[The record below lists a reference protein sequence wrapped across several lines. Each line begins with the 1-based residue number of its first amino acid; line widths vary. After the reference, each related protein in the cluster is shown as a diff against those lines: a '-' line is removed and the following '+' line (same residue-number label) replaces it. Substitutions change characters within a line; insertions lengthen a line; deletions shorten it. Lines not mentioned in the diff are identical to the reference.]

1 MLSHRPSGAGGRAR
15 LAASAGSP
23 REPAGGRGR
32 RRQRRLGAGL
42 AGRARPSP
50 LPRPPLR
57 CRPSG
62 RSRLQLT
69 GLESRLEAPRPPLLA
84 RAPARRCRR
93 PASRPRPRH
102 GRRRQRAQQGAQP
115 AAALPLRLLGVS
127 GALGREGAGLWGAR
141 RRGPGAG
148 PGLGAALGGERWPR
162 RRSRAGEAA
171 AAAPALGLRCST
183 PAAGRGGPHGLGL
196 PWAQAGQ
203 ARPPPRARASADA
216 VAGAERCALGLRL
229 RGGAAQGDAS
239 RAGVGAAGPPA
250 VPRAGRRLRAGQ
262 GARGEK
268 MVLLSPCGVGG
279 VALDE
284 VLAFG

>member
-162 RRSRAGEAA
+162 RLPRG
-171 AAAPALGLRCST
+171 
-183 PAAGRGGPHGLGL
+183 AGRGGPHGLGL

>member
-32 RRQRRLGAGL
+32 RRQRRFGAGL

-171 AAAPALGLRCST
+171 AAPAPALGLRCST
-183 PAAGRGGPHGLGL
+183 PGSGAWGAARPGPPLGSSRAGPAATPRSGLCRCGCRGRALRSGPSAPRGSGAGGRVPGRGGSGGTP
-196 PWAQAGQ
+196 
-203 ARPPPRARASADA
+203 
-216 VAGAERCALGLRL
+216 RCASGRQAAPCGSGSARRENGAFVTLWG
-229 RGGAAQGDAS
+229 RGG
-239 RAGVGAAGPPA
+239 RAG
-250 VPRAGRRLRAGQ
+250 
-262 GARGEK
+262 
-268 MVLLSPCGVGG
+268 
-279 VALDE
+279 
-284 VLAFG
+284 